1 MRPGGVNLEP
11 APGRVVASLMRI
23 QWDAA
28 LVAATARAL
37 DRRFAGSRIRAYQ
50 LDPVGRRFVL
60 YLREATLVWELH
72 PLRLG
77 MHVLDPADP
86 PPEARPLPARLTRVW
101 SPPDDRLLVL
111 DTRRVRGRP
120 PQGSVILELFPNQ
133 ENVVVTEGEA
143 ATVRVLLRTREGERT
158 VRRGQPYP
166 FPPPSEREGI
176 QGDLAP
182 GRLDAIRA
190 LPPGERRG
198 VLLRSV
204 AWTSP
209 LVAPALLEDGGSGLW
224 SLLRERV
231 FGDDAPGANAAAVV
245 AGRHGPQPYPVPLPE
260 RTLAETADLLE
271 AFREAGERDQDPTVD
286 VLLPGALVE
295 GLQATV
301 ERARS
306 RVARLEEEWV
316 AMEDPDRLQGWG
328 DLLLA
333 RFHQVPDGSEA
344 VVLEG
349 FDGAPVRIPLD
360 PTLTADGNAR
370 RHYDRAGRIR
380 RAREEF
386 PGRIRKAR
394 EGWAALEA
402 LQDRV
407 RQGEAT
413 REEVEAAVPDTGPGR
428 GRTGETPTLPY
439 RRFRSSGGVEI
450 RVGRGAARN
459 DDLTFHH
466 SRPDDI
472 WLHARH
478 AAGAH
483 VILRWDGTGSP
494 PPRDLEE
501 AAILAAL
508 HSRGRTSGSV
518 PVDWTRRKYVRKP
531 RKAAPGAVLPEQVK
545 TVFVAPDEELLDR
558 LKDD

>member
-1 MRPGGVNLEP
+1 
-11 APGRVVASLMRI
+11 MRI

-37 DRRFAGSRIRAYQ
+37 DRRFAGSRIRGYQ

-60 YLREATLVWELH
+60 HLREATLVWDLH

-77 MHVLDPADP
+77 MHVLDPTDP

-111 DTRRVRGRP
+111 ETRRVRGRP

-133 ENVVVTEGEA
+133 ENVVVTEGEE

-158 VRRGQPYP
+158 VRRGRPYP

-176 QGDLAP
+176 QGPMDP
-182 GRLDAIRA
+182 GRLDAIRG
-190 LPPGERRG
+190 LPPVERRG
-198 VLLRSV
+198 ALLRTL

-209 LVAPALLEDGGSGLW
+209 LVAPALLEDGGDGLW
-224 SLLRERV
+224 RLLRDRV
-231 FGDDAPGANAAAVV
+231 SGDPAAGPLPAAVV

-260 RTLAETADLLE
+260 RTLAETDDLLE
-271 AFREAGERDQDPTVD
+271 AFRVAGEADRDPTVD

-295 GLQATV
+295 ALQTTV

-306 RVARLEEEWV
+306 RVARLEEEE
-316 AMEDPDRLQGWG
+316 AALEDPDRLQGWG

-333 RFHQVPDGSEA
+333 RFHQVPAGSGEA
-344 VVLEG
+344 VLEG
-349 FDGAPVRIPLD
+349 FDGEPVRVPLD
-360 PTLTADGNAR
+360 PTLTPDANAR
-370 RHYDRAGRIR
+370 RHYDRAARVRRAGEELPARIR
-380 RAREEF
+380 EARE
-386 PGRIRKAR
+386 R
-394 EGWAALEA
+394 WAALEA
-402 LQDRV
+402 LQERV
-407 RQGEAT
+407 RMGEAT
-413 REEVEAAVPDTGPGR
+413 REEVEAAVPDTGA
-428 GRTGETPTLPY
+428 RTGGTGEGPTLPY
-439 RRFRSSGGVEI
+439 RCFRSSGGVEI

-472 WLHARH
+472 WMHARH

-483 VILRWDGTGSP
+483 VILRWDGPGSP

-508 HSRGRTSGSV
+508 HSRARTSGSV
-518 PVDWTRRKYVRKP
+518 PVDWTRRKHVRKP
-531 RKAAPGAVLPEQVK
+531 RKAPPGAVLPEQVK
-545 TVFVAPDEELLDR
+545 TVFVTPDEELLDR